1 MNTQSHVAI
10 SADGI
15 PIHYDVHGNGAIAL
29 VFVHGWCC
37 DRRSW
42 DQQGAHF
49 APRYTVVCLD
59 LAGHDASGRDRTQWT
74 IPAFG
79 QDVVAVVEQ
88 RGLGQV
94 VLIGHSMGG
103 PVIVEAARCL
113 PAAVIG
119 VVGVDTWQNV
129 EQRRTPAQVTEMV
142 APFRTNFV
150 EAMHTFVQAR
160 FVPTSDPRVAE
171 RVMAGMS
178 AAPPHMAIGAITE
191 HWGNDRNL
199 LAGLQEITVP
209 KITINTSER
218 PTNTEVAQRQGIE
231 VLWMAG
237 VGHFGMMED
246 AQTFNRLL
254 DEAVQQCLYAR
265 ARQ

>member
-1 MNTQSHVAI
+1 MWRTAMHTQSHVAT

-15 PIHYDVHGNGAIAL
+15 PIHYDVQGNGAIAL

-42 DQQGAHF
+42 DQQIAHF

-59 LAGHDASGRDRTQWT
+59 LAGHGASGRDRTQWT

-119 VVGVDTWQNV
+119 VVG
-129 EQRRTPAQVTEMV
+129 
-142 APFRTNFV
+142 
-150 EAMHTFVQAR
+150 
-160 FVPTSDPRVAE
+160 
-171 RVMAGMS
+171 
-178 AAPPHMAIGAITE
+178 
-191 HWGNDRNL
+191 
-199 LAGLQEITVP
+199 
-209 KITINTSER
+209 
-218 PTNTEVAQRQGIE
+218 
-231 VLWMAG
+231 
-237 VGHFGMMED
+237 
-246 AQTFNRLL
+246 
-254 DEAVQQCLYAR
+254 
-265 ARQ
+265 

>member
-1 MNTQSHVAI
+1 
-10 SADGI
+10 
-15 PIHYDVHGNGAIAL
+15 
-29 VFVHGWCC
+29 
-37 DRRSW
+37 
-42 DQQGAHF
+42 
-49 APRYTVVCLD
+49 VVCLD
-59 LAGHDASGRDRTQWT
+59 LAGHGASGRDRTQWT

-199 LAGLQEITVP
+199 LAGLQEIKVP

-254 DEAVQQCLYAR
+254 DEAVQKCLHAR
-265 ARQ
+265 APQEAQKPRVGLA